1 MEIGQ
6 VYKSGYWSSSF
17 FTKWAH
23 ELVFAVM
30 REETHLGK
38 SARSIPPH
46 LKLYSPHGY
55 SRRRG
60 QPRRAFLNH
69 VPLHLW
75 PLLIRWGVKS
85 LLFGQTM
92 TAWCSL
98 LGNIG
103 LGLRLEDGHIN
114 GKVLPTLA
122 AVSTTASKG
131 PLLDKNPE
139 ATGKQRKPV
148 CRKRQM
154 DRPSLQEKTDR
165 RPPGPWDTN
174 PVTSAFQCQER
185 HHKKWTES
193 CRIKLPGFKSQ
204 PWHLPVWQLN
214 TLLLNCSLLPHLK
227 PGGHNRTYVT
237 GLLWKS
243 NELIQ
248 E

>member
-1 MEIGQ
+1 MRGQ
-6 VYKSGYWSSSF
+6 ILTFWPDYDS
-17 FTKWAH
+17 
-23 ELVFAVM
+23 LM
-30 REETHLGK
+30 LPLGK
-38 SARSIPPH
+38 YRTGTQTGGRTH
-46 LKLYSPHGY
+46 KWKSPADSGCGEH
-55 SRRRG
+55 
-60 QPRRAFLNH
+60 H
-69 VPLHLW
+69 
-75 PLLIRWGVKS
+75 
-85 LLFGQTM
+85 
-92 TAWCSL
+92 
-98 LGNIG
+98 
-103 LGLRLEDGHIN
+103 
-114 GKVLPTLA
+114 
-122 AVSTTASKG
+122 SKQG
-131 PLLDKNPE
+131 PLLDENPA

-148 CRKRQM
+148 WRKRQM

-174 PVTSAFQCQER
+174 PGTSAFQCQER